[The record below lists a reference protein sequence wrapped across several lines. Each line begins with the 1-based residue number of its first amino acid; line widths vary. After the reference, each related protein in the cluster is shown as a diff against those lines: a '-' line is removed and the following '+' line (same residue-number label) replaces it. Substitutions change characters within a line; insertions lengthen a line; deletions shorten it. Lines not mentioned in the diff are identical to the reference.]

1 MICFNY
7 ELNNYLKKNNYNNN
21 NMNKVDKIKSFNE
34 ILETFLQQLSPII
47 GTTYHFYF
55 TKLVKAN
62 AVMPIQQFIN
72 EVLPYKEKIMNKDET
87 YFLNIED
94 EVEDKIQGD
103 KKVLSE
109 ILRLKDIYSG
119 LDEQSR
125 EEVWNYFQALVV
137 LSEEY
142 MTS

>member
-1 MICFNY
+1 MSKT
-7 ELNNYLKKNNYNNN
+7 E
-21 NMNKVDKIKSFNE
+21 KIRSFNE

-55 TKLVKAN
+55 SKLVKAN
-62 AVMPIQQFIN
+62 AVMPIQQFLA
-72 EVLPYKEKIMNKDET
+72 EVLPFKEQIMNKDES
-87 YFLNIED
+87 YFLQIENK
-94 EVEDKIQGD
+94 VEDKIDGD
-103 KKVLSE
+103 KKVLTE
-109 ILRLKDIYSG
+109 ILRLKDIYSS

-125 EEVWNYFQALVV
+125 SEVWNYFQALVV

>member
-1 MICFNY
+1 MSKT
-7 ELNNYLKKNNYNNN
+7 E
-21 NMNKVDKIKSFNE
+21 KIRSFNE

-55 TKLVKAN
+55 SKLVKAN
-62 AVMPIQQFIN
+62 AVMPIQQFLA
-72 EVLPYKEKIMNKDET
+72 EVLPFKEQIMNKDES
-87 YFLNIED
+87 YFLQIENK
-94 EVEDKIQGD
+94 VEDKIDGD
-103 KKVLSE
+103 QKVLTE
-109 ILRLKDIYSG
+109 ILRLKDIYSS

-125 EEVWNYFQALVV
+125 SEVWNYFQALVV

>member
-1 MICFNY
+1 MS
-7 ELNNYLKKNNYNNN
+7 
-21 NMNKVDKIKSFNE
+21 KVEKIKSFNE

-55 TKLVKAN
+55 KKLVKAN
-62 AVMPIQQFIN
+62 AIMPIQQFIG
-72 EVLPYKEKIMNKDET
+72 EVLPYKQQIMNKDES
-87 YFLNIED
+87 YFLKIED
-94 EVEDKIQGD
+94 EIGDKIQGD

-109 ILRLKDIYSG
+109 ILRLKDIFSG

-125 EEVWNYFQALVV
+125 EEVWNYFQALVI

-142 MTS
+142 TTC